1 MARHLQE
8 FHPVIP
14 VVAKRRVIHLK
25 NLQRL
30 ALKNPHGQRIVREQ
44 KERIGFALAERLHHE
59 VAGVAKGS
67 LLQSARHH
75 QGKAGQVLLQ
85 NIIRD
90 ALLDALDGYFLA
102 EGSGDQ
108 DKWNIVSG
116 LAHRG
121 KGVHAGPA
129 REPVIRQHN
138 VERKT
143 PEVLQEFRSCG
154 DNLRLALKSG
164 VFQLM
169 EDSARRPPL
178 SFQ

>member
-1 MARHLQE
+1 MQVGGGHLQK

-14 VVAKRRVIHLK
+14 VVAKSRVIHLQ

-30 ALKNPHGQRIVREQ
+30 ALEDPHGQRIVREQ
-44 KERIGFALAERLHHE
+44 EERIGFALPERLHHE

-75 QGKAGQVLLQ
+75 EGEAGQVLLQ

-90 ALLDALDGYFLA
+90 ALLDALDGYFLT
-102 EGSGDQ
+102 EDSGNQ
-108 DKWNIVSG
+108 DKWNIVFG

-129 REPVIRQHN
+129 RQPVIREHN

-154 DNLRLALKSG
+154 DNLRFALKSR

-169 EDSARRPPL
+169 EDQLGVRH
-178 SFQ
+178 